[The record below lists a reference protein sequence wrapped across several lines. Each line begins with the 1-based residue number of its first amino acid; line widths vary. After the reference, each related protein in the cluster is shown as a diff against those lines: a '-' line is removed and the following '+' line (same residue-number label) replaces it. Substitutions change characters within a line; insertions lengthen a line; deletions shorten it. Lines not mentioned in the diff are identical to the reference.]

1 MHCLVMIIV
10 MHDMRDATCRSH
22 EVFLS
27 DPTVDSLYW
36 DTILSLD
43 SSLHIRYN
51 TAPDVVNSP

>member
-1 MHCLVMIIV
+1 MIIV
-10 MHDMRDATCRSH
+10 MHDMRDATCRPH
-22 EVFLS
+22 EVYLS